1 MGLKV
6 DTIQNPTSATVNLT
20 LDTSGNVTTGANLTV
35 TGTTTLGGN
44 PTTAGTVVM
53 GSSFLR
59 NRIINGDMRISQRGT
74 SFSAPTA
81 GVYTLDRWA
90 VGWVGAAPAS
100 VAQISGP
107 ASFKNALQITGAAS
121 NTVVNAYQ
129 RIESLNC
136 TDLSGATVTIQANIS
151 VSSAQT
157 VAWYLQ
163 YPTASDNYTSVTTIS
178 NGTWSATT
186 TATTFTAT
194 ITNLPSGALNG
205 LQLIIS
211 PNNAGAFTSGT
222 IAITGVQLEVG
233 SVATPFERRQYGQE
247 LALCQR
253 YYYRNTAPSTGTLLT
268 TSGITQSATSAIAMT
283 QFPVTMRAAPTALE
297 QSGTAA
303 HYQVFISS
311 NVACSAVPTFLAA
324 NVWYATTTATAA
336 SGLGGNL
343 PCWITAA
350 NTAAY
355 LGWSAEL

>member
-1 MGLKV
+1 MSG
-6 DTIQNPTSATVNLT
+6 TIQASVVKDSGSATNNLT
-20 LDTSGNVTTGANLTV
+20 LDT
-35 TGTTTLGGN
+35 GGN
-44 PTTAGTVVM
+44 ATVGNTLVM

-74 SFSAPTA
+74 SFSTPTA
-81 GVYTLDRWA
+81 GAYTLDRWA

-100 VAQISGP
+100 VAQVSGP

-121 NTVVNAYQ
+121 NTVVNTYQ

-136 TDLSGATVTIQANIS
+136 TDLSGATVTIQANIL

-163 YPTASDNYTSVTTIS
+163 YPTASDNYASVTTIS

-194 ITNLPSGALNG
+194 ITNLPSSALNG

-233 SVATPFERRQYGQE
+233 TVATPFERQIYSTQ
-247 LALCQR
+247 LAQCQR
-253 YYYRNTAPSTGTLLT
+253 YAYKSIGSTSTYCYFPAFGQVDTTTSAQFVEMFPVPMRSSTALALT
-268 TSGITQSATSAIAMT
+268 TT
-283 QFPVTMRAAPTALE
+283 
-297 QSGTAA
+297 GTAA
-303 HYQVFISS
+303 NYYLYTAGVLRVLNAVPAIGAVNASVDASQFSTA
-311 NVACSAVPTFLAA
+311 VASAVLVAG
-324 NVWYATTTATAA
+324 NATQLLGVNA
-336 SGLGGNL
+336 SS
-343 PCWITAA
+343 
-350 NTAAY
+350 AY
-355 LGWSAEL
+355 LLWTSEL